1 MEIQNIN
8 TRGKDALSAE
18 KGANETLEEVRGM
31 FKKARTEATLYHND
45 VFIAESHL
53 DLLKSRL
60 KEHQYNSKKDEESV
74 DFIVNEVWKL
84 YNKKK
89 KAPRAVNTINKPHKD
104 RDEGQEREKQLIAQ
118 VEELTGKLGKK
129 CDAKDEAGEEQAAVV
144 VEPEEQVSSLRS
156 LQEQSGEAQSGEGMH
171 QGSKGSPRVEQLTMA
186 QQPPVHSLI
195 ESSMPREIKSC
206 DPGILGHGEVI
217 DKVAWMVAELWEK
230 VFGSQVRLQNGEGT
244 D

>member
-1 MEIQNIN
+1 M
-8 TRGKDALSAE
+8 
-18 KGANETLEEVRGM
+18 
-31 FKKARTEATLYHND
+31 
-45 VFIAESHL
+45 
-53 DLLKSRL
+53 
-60 KEHQYNSKKDEESV
+60 
-74 DFIVNEVWKL
+74 
-84 YNKKK
+84 
-89 KAPRAVNTINKPHKD
+89 
-104 RDEGQEREKQLIAQ
+104 
-118 VEELTGKLGKK
+118 
-129 CDAKDEAGEEQAAVV
+129 
-144 VEPEEQVSSLRS
+144 SSLRS